1 MKISELTLASQVN
14 ETDAFATTQSSGGGV
29 FASVKT
35 TLRMLADK
43 IITGMNFTSDLQTS
57 NKTVSGAINEKIQSS
72 SVAPI
77 EVSPAESNHSVGE
90 HIIYNGERYKVVQAI
105 VITDSLVVGT
115 NIVKETVE
123 ESFAAGGG
131 GGGGASWT
139 DVTGTLT
146 AGQTSITLSSAS
158 ITTSSTL
165 DFYTDVF
172 GVSPTAAS
180 VSTGSVTLTFSAQQS
195 DMSVKVRVS

>member
-1 MKISELTLASQVN
+1 MKISELTLAAQVN
-14 ETDAFATTQSSGGGV
+14 ESDAFATTQSSGGNV
-29 FASVKT
+29 FASVRT

-43 IITGMNFTSDLQTS
+43 IITGMNFTSDLQTT
-57 NKTVSGAINEKIQSS
+57 NKTISGAINEKIQSS
-72 SVAPI
+72 SIAPV

-90 HIIYNGERYKVVQAI
+90 HIIYNGERYKVIQAI
-105 VITDSLVVGT
+105 VITDALVVDT

-123 ESFAAGGG
+123 ESFEAGGG
-131 GGGGASWT
+131 GSGASWT

-158 ITTSSTL
+158 TTTSSTIEP
-165 DFYTDVF
+165 FTDVY
-172 GVSPTAAS
+172 GIRPTAIS

-195 DMSVKVRVS
+195 NMSVKVRVS

>member
-1 MKISELTLASQVN
+1 MKISELTLAAQVN

-29 FASVKT
+29 FASVRT

-72 SVAPI
+72 SVAPV
-77 EVSPAESNHSVGE
+77 EVSPAENNHSVGE

-105 VITDSLVVGT
+105 VITDSLVIGT

-123 ESFAAGGG
+123 ESFAAG

-195 DMSVKVRVS
+195 NMSVKVRVS

>member
-1 MKISELTLASQVN
+1 MKISELTLAAQVN

-43 IITGMNFTSDLQTS
+43 IVTGMNFTSDLQTT
-57 NKTVSGAINEKIQSS
+57 NKTISGAINEKIQSS
-72 SVAPI
+72 SIAPV

-105 VITDSLVVGT
+105 VITDSLVIGT

-123 ESFAAGGG
+123 ESFAAGG

-195 DMSVKVRVS
+195 NMSVKVRVS

>member
-1 MKISELTLASQVN
+1 MKISELTLAAQVN
-14 ETDAFATTQSSGGGV
+14 ETDAFATTQSSGGNV

-43 IITGMNFTSDLQTS
+43 IITGMNFTSDLQTT
-57 NKTVSGAINEKIQSS
+57 NKTISGAINEKIQSS
-72 SVAPI
+72 SIAPV
-77 EVSPAESNHSVGE
+77 EVNPAESNHSVGE

-105 VITDSLVVGT
+105 VITDSLVIGT

-172 GVSPTAAS
+172 GVSPTAVS

-195 DMSVKVRVS
+195 NMSVKVRVS